1 MMGCRP
7 TGRLLLVGAASML
20 DAMAGITEEDVLAAL
35 DVPRTAMEVSEMLP
49 GLAVWNY
56 ERVRQRLLAL
66 ERQRARASCP
76 RRSPPESAMDA
87 RGVTR

>member
-7 TGRLLLVGAASML
+7 TGRLPLVGAASML
-20 DAMAGITEEDVLAAL
+20 DAMAGINEEDVLAAL

-49 GLAVWNY
+49 GLAVWNF

>member
-1 MMGCRP
+1 
-7 TGRLLLVGAASML
+7 
-20 DAMAGITEEDVLAAL
+20 MAGITEEDVLEAL

-66 ERQRARASCP
+66 ERQGRVHRVLGAGQRNQRWSRAA
-76 RRSPPESAMDA
+76 
-87 RGVTR
+87 